1 MTNTTQH
8 SNSSAL
14 ITLIS
19 VFFFWGFVA
28 AGNDILI
35 PVFKAKFQMEQWQ
48 SMLIS
53 FIFYIGYTVGSVIY
67 LYISTVLKKDVLQLI
82 GYKKGIALGLLIS
95 AVGAFL
101 FLPAALMVSYPITLI
116 ALFIVA
122 LGFSLQQTAA
132 NPLAVFLGKPEDGNK
147 RLSLAG
153 GVNNIGT
160 TIAPF
165 ILSYAIFGSSGSEV
179 VAANIDIG
187 AVKVPYLVL
196 CAAFVLAAILF
207 YTARIPE
214 PEVDTKVDISS
225 AKSALSFPQLKWGM
239 LAIFLYVGV
248 EVSTG
253 ANLGEFMKAE
263 LGYSEN
269 KYAPFVGLFWAS
281 LMIGRWSSAA
291 DAFSISKTYRNLLR
305 IILPFIAFGIFITA
319 LYISKTPIIYFL
331 YYSPLILVLIAANF
345 ISKGNAAKQLM
356 LYSILGALSIILG
369 MLIPNANHSV
379 FAFMAVGLF
388 CSTLWPCVFTL
399 AVDKLGN
406 AATQGSSYLVMMIM
420 GGGIVSMIQAGLADY
435 LLGIRYSY
443 IVGVLCFAY
452 LAWYAYKAEKW
463 TA

>member
-1 MTNTTQH
+1 MNKTPKN
-8 SNSSAL
+8 NISAL

-67 LYISTVLKKDVLQLI
+67 LYISTLLKKDVLQLI

-95 AVGAFL
+95 AFGAFL
-101 FLPAALMVSYPITLI
+101 FLPAALLVSYPITLL

-132 NPLAVFLGKPEDGNK
+132 NPLAVFLGNPKDGNK

-153 GVNNIGT
+153 GVNNVGT

-165 ILSYAIFGSSGSEV
+165 ILSYAIFGSSGTEV

-214 PEVDTKVDISS
+214 PKVDETVDTGS

-263 LGYSEN
+263 LGYAEHQI
-269 KYAPFVGLFWAS
+269 APFVGLFWAS

-291 DAFSISKTYRNLLR
+291 DAFSVSTRFRNILR
-305 IILPFIAFGIFITA
+305 MLLPFLAFGIFMLA
-319 LYISKTPIIYFL
+319 MLISKTPLQNFL
-331 YYSPLILVLIAANF
+331 FYSPLILILIAANF
-345 ISKGNAAKQLM
+345 LSKGNAAKQLFM
-356 LYSILGALSIILG
+356 YSILGAISIIIG
-369 MLIPNANHSV
+369 MILPNAHHSV

-399 AVDKLGN
+399 AMDKLGN

-420 GGGIVSMIQAGLADY
+420 GGGIVSMLQAGLADY
-435 LLGIRYSY
+435 FVGIRYSY

>member
-1 MTNTTQH
+1 MNKTTPY

-53 FIFYIGYTVGSVIY
+53 FIFYIGYTIGSVIY
-67 LYISTVLKKDVLQLI
+67 LYVSSILKVDVLQKI

-95 AVGAFL
+95 AVGAL
-101 FLPAALMVSYPITLI
+101 VFLPAALYVSYELTLLG
-116 ALFIVA
+116 LFIIA

-165 ILSYAIFGSSGSEV
+165 MLSYAIFGSNTQDIEAV
-179 VAANIDIG
+179 NIDIG
-187 AVKVPYLVL
+187 AVKIPYLVL
-196 CAAFVLAAILF
+196 CVAFVLAAILF
-207 YTARIPE
+207 YMARIPE
-214 PEVDTKVDISS
+214 PKQDENFGDVK
-225 AKSALSFPQLKWGM
+225 KSALAFPQLKWGM

-253 ANLGEFMKAE
+253 ANLGEFMKIE
-263 LGYSEN
+263 MKMPDN
-269 KYAPFVGLFWAS
+269 KIAPFVGLFWAS

-291 DAFSISKTYRNLLR
+291 DAFSISSNLRNLLR
-305 IILPFIAFGIFITA
+305 IVLPFIAFGIFLGA
-319 LYISKTPIIYFL
+319 LYFSNTPIKPFL
-331 YYSPLILVLIAANF
+331 WYAPLILVLIIANF
-345 ISKGNAAKQLM
+345 LSSGNAARQL
-356 LYSILGALSIILG
+356 LIYSILGALCLIVG
-369 MLIPNANHSV
+369 MFLPNPQHAV

-406 AATQGSSYLVMMIM
+406 SASQGSSFLVMMIM
-420 GGGIVSMIQAGLADY
+420 GGGIISMFQAGLADFA
-435 LLGIRYSY
+435 LGIRYSY
-443 IVGVLCFAY
+443 VVGILCFGY
-452 LAWYAYKAEKW
+452 LAWYAIKAQKW
-463 TA
+463 TS

>member
-1 MTNTTQH
+1 MNKTPN
-8 SNSSAL
+8 NNISAL

-67 LYISTVLKKDVLQLI
+67 LYISTILKKDVLQLI

-101 FLPAALMVSYPITLI
+101 FLPAALLVSYPITLL

-132 NPLAVFLGKPEDGNK
+132 NPLAVFLGDPKDGNK

-153 GVNNIGT
+153 GVNNVGT

-165 ILSYAIFGSSGSEV
+165 ILSYAIFGSSGAEV

-207 YTARIPE
+207 YTSRIPE
-214 PEVDTKVDISS
+214 PKVDENADVSDS
-225 AKSALSFPQLKWGM
+225 KSALKFPQLKWGM

-253 ANLGEFMKAE
+253 ANLGEFMKVE
-263 LGYSEN
+263 LGYEEH
-269 KYAPFVGLFWAS
+269 KIAPFVGLFWAS

-291 DAFSISKTYRNLLR
+291 DAFSLSDTFRNILR
-305 IILPFIAFGIFITA
+305 IVLPFVAFGIFISA
-319 LYISKTPIIYFL
+319 LFISKTPIQNFL
-331 YYSPLILVLIAANF
+331 YYTPLILILIAANF
-345 ISKGNAAKQLM
+345 MSKGNAAKQL
-356 LYSILGALSIILG
+356 LIYSILGALALIIG
-369 MLIPNANHSV
+369 MLLPNAHHSV

-420 GGGIVSMIQAGLADY
+420 GGGIISMLQAGIADFG
-435 LLGIRYSY
+435 LGIRYSY

-452 LAWYAYKAEKW
+452 LAWYAFKAEKW

>member
-1 MTNTTQH
+1 
-8 SNSSAL
+8 
-14 ITLIS
+14 
-19 VFFFWGFVA
+19 
-28 AGNDILI
+28 
-35 PVFKAKFQMEQWQ
+35 
-48 SMLIS
+48 
-53 FIFYIGYTVGSVIY
+53 YTVGSVIY
-67 LYISTVLKKDVLQLI
+67 LYISTLLKKDVLQTL
-82 GYKKGIALGLLIS
+82 GYKKGIALGLLVS
-95 AVGAFL
+95 AFGALL
-101 FLPAALMVSYPITLI
+101 FLPAALLVSYPITLI

-253 ANLGEFMKAE
+253 ANLGEFMNAE
-263 LGYSEN
+263 LGYSE
-269 KYAPFVGLFWAS
+269 
-281 LMIGRWSSAA
+281 
-291 DAFSISKTYRNLLR
+291 
-305 IILPFIAFGIFITA
+305 
-319 LYISKTPIIYFL
+319 
-331 YYSPLILVLIAANF
+331 
-345 ISKGNAAKQLM
+345 
-356 LYSILGALSIILG
+356 
-369 MLIPNANHSV
+369 
-379 FAFMAVGLF
+379 
-388 CSTLWPCVFTL
+388 
-399 AVDKLGN
+399 
-406 AATQGSSYLVMMIM
+406 
-420 GGGIVSMIQAGLADY
+420 
-435 LLGIRYSY
+435 
-443 IVGVLCFAY
+443 
-452 LAWYAYKAEKW
+452 
-463 TA
+463 